1 MTVVETTAL
10 VVPAAFRVKAAE
22 AQRHLQHALR
32 SALAARASVDELV
45 GAARALDAEVSDLA
59 QLVAEDLRVHDHAGC
74 EAHLEVAASDLDELL
89 ALVGSQ
95 LTIEES
101 CEIVT
106 AGGIV
111 DVTVGSESG
120 AGLTLFIDTTPRR
133 PVRVVLDERLLA

>member
-1 MTVVETTAL
+1 MATAHVTVLA
-10 VVPAAFRVKAAE
+10 VPAAFRVKAAD
-22 AQRHLQHALR
+22 AQRHLQHASR
-32 SALAARASVDELV
+32 SALAARAAVDELV

-59 QLVAEDLRVHDHAGC
+59 QLVAEDLRVYDHAGR

-89 ALVGSQ
+89 ALVGTK
-95 LTIEES
+95 LAIEES